1 MFTFRGFWLSERGNF
16 AIATAIAMLPVMIG
30 VAGAIDLVGTSDD
43 AAQLQNSLD
52 AAGLA
57 VGTKYSPD
65 MTAGEVQELGL
76 TFFAANLRDVDQEK
90 YSGSVSAFS
99 ATASGGS
106 GAYYISLSSS
116 ISRPG
121 FISGSDSWQAH
132 RSASVKIEPGAQA
145 CVLALDPHASAAVNL
160 QGSTN
165 VSMSSC
171 VIASNSDASDSVNR
185 GGSALVSAGCVSTVG
200 GTSGLSLPNASLTCE
215 TPLEDQYA
223 SIDPLADV
231 VPPPYTLCLPV
242 PNGKTYTLSPGTYCD
257 KTLSGNITL
266 DPGAYILRGTTIK
279 PGGNGSLTGQGVT
292 LFLME
297 DAQIYINANEK
308 VNLSPPTSGPYA
320 GITIF
325 QDHGNTSALT
335 LNGTANSIISGFV
348 YAPDAPISY
357 AGNSDMSGQGDC
369 LRLVGKTV
377 QMTGNSS
384 VRTDCAALLGN
395 REMYAGRLITLAK

>member
-121 FISGSDSWQAH
+121 FISGSASWQAH

-200 GTSGLSLPNASLTCE
+200 GTSGLSLPNASLTCG

-297 DAQIYINANEK
+297 GAQIYINANEQ

-335 LNGTANSIISGFV
+335 LNGAANSIISGFV

-384 VRTDCAALLGN
+384 VRTDCAALLGD

>member
-1 MFTFRGFWLSERGNF
+1 MFTFKAFWLSERGNF

-30 VAGAIDLVGTSDD
+30 VASAIDLVGTSDD

-106 GAYYISLSSS
+106 GAYYISLSSN

-121 FISGSDSWQAH
+121 FISGSASWQAH

-200 GTSGLSLPNASLTCE
+200 STSGLSLPNASLTCG

-223 SIDPLADV
+223 SIDPLAEV

-266 DPGAYILRGTTIK
+266 DPGIYILRGTTIK

-297 DAQIYINANEK
+297 GAEIYLNANET

-335 LNGTANSIISGFV
+335 LNGGANSVISGFV

-384 VRTDCAALLGN
+384 VRTDCAALLGD
-395 REMYAGRLITLAK
+395 REMYAGRLIKLVK

>member
-1 MFTFRGFWLSERGNF
+1 MFALKGFWSSERGNF
-16 AIATAIAMLPVMIG
+16 AVATAVAMLPIMIG
-30 VAGAIDLVGTSDD
+30 VAGAIDMVGTSDD

-57 VGTKYSPD
+57 IGTKYSPS
-65 MTAGEVQELGL
+65 MAAGNVQGLGL
-76 TFFAANLRDVDQEK
+76 TFFAANLSAADQQE
-90 YSGSVSAFS
+90 YSGSVSAFQ
-99 ATASGGS
+99 AAASGDPK
-106 GAYYISLSSS
+106 AYYISLSSS
-116 ISRPG
+116 IGRPS
-121 FISGSDSWQAH
+121 FISSSASWQAH
-132 RSASVKIEPGAQA
+132 RSASIKITPGAQA
-145 CVLALDPHASAAVNL
+145 CVLALDPQASAAVSL

-165 VSMSSC
+165 VSMSGC
-171 VIASNSDASDSVNR
+171 VIAANSDASDAVNR

-200 GTSGLSLPNASLTCE
+200 GTSGLSPPSANLTCGA
-215 TPLEDQYA
+215 PLEHQYA
-223 SIDPLADV
+223 SFDPLADV
-231 VPPPYTLCLPV
+231 VPPPNTLCLPV

-257 KTLSGNITL
+257 KTLSGNIAL
-266 DPGAYILRGTTIK
+266 NPGAYILRGTTIK

-292 LFLME
+292 IFLME
-297 DAQIYINANEK
+297 GAQIYLNANEN

-335 LNGTANSIISGFV
+335 LNGGANSVLSGFI
-348 YAPDAPISY
+348 YAPDAPISF

-384 VRTDCAALLGN
+384 VRTDCTAVLGN
-395 REMYAGRLITLAK
+395 REMYASRLITLVK

>member
-1 MFTFRGFWLSERGNF
+1 MFTLKDFWISERGNF
-16 AIATAIAMLPVMIG
+16 AVATAVAILPLMIG

-57 VGTKYSPD
+57 VGTKYAPG
-65 MTAGEVQELGL
+65 MTAGDVQQLGL
-76 TFFAANLRDVDQEK
+76 TFFAANMRAADQQE
-90 YSGSVSAFS
+90 YSGSVSAFQ
-99 ATASGGS
+99 AAASGNPS
-106 GAYYISLSSS
+106 AYYISVSSS
-116 ISRPG
+116 ISRPS
-121 FISGSDSWQAH
+121 FIGESASWQAH
-132 RSASVKIEPGAQA
+132 RSASVKIKPGAEA

-165 VSMSSC
+165 VSMGSC
-171 VIASNSDASDSVNR
+171 VIAANSDASDSVNR

-200 GTSGLSLPNASLTCE
+200 GTSGISPPSASLTCG
-215 TPLEDQYA
+215 TPLEHQYA
-223 SIDPLADV
+223 SFDPLADV

-266 DPGAYILRGTTIK
+266 DPGVYILRGTTIK

-292 LFLME
+292 IFLME
-297 DAQIYINANEK
+297 SSQIYLNANET
-308 VNLSPPTSGPYA
+308 VDLSPPTSGPYA

-335 LNGTANSIISGFV
+335 LNGAANSIISGFV

-395 REMYAGRLITLAK
+395 REMYAGRMISLVK

>member
-1 MFTFRGFWLSERGNF
+1 MFALKRFRASERGNF
-16 AIATAIAMLPVMIG
+16 AMGTAIAMLPIMLG
-30 VAGAIDLVGTSDD
+30 VAGTIDLVGTSDD

-57 VGTKYSPD
+57 VATKYSAG
-65 MTAGEVQELGL
+65 MTAGDVQSLGL
-76 TFFAANLRDVDQEK
+76 TFFAANMSAADQQE

-99 ATASGGS
+99 AAASGS
-106 GAYYISLSSS
+106 PSAYYISLSSS
-116 ISRPG
+116 ISRPS
-121 FISGSDSWQAH
+121 FLSGAASWQAN
-132 RSASVKIEPGAQA
+132 RSAKVKMNPGAQA
-145 CVLALDPHASAAVNL
+145 CVLALDPHVSSAVSL

-171 VIASNSDASDSVNR
+171 VIAANSDASDAVSR
-185 GGSALVSAGCVSTVG
+185 GGSALVSAACVSTVG
-200 GTSGLSLPNASLTCE
+200 GTSGLSPPSANLTCG
-215 TPLEDQYA
+215 TPLEHQYA
-223 SIDPLADV
+223 SFDPLADV
-231 VPPPYTLCLPV
+231 VPPDYTLCLPV
-242 PNGKTYTLSPGTYCD
+242 PKGKTYTLAPGTYCD

-266 DPGAYILRGTTIK
+266 EPGVYIMRGTAIK

-292 LFLME
+292 IFLME
-297 DAQIYINANEK
+297 GAQIYINANEQ

-325 QDHGNTSALT
+325 ENHENTSALT
-335 LNGTANSIISGFV
+335 LNGGANSVISGFV
-348 YAPDAPISY
+348 YAPDAPVSY

-384 VRTDCAALLGN
+384 IKTDCSAVLGS
-395 REMYAGRLITLAK
+395 REMYASRLITLVK

>member
-1 MFTFRGFWLSERGNF
+1 MFTFRGFWLSESGNF

-65 MTAGEVQELGL
+65 MTAGEVQGLGL

-200 GTSGLSLPNASLTCE
+200 GTSGLSLPNASLTCG

-266 DPGAYILRGTTIK
+266 DPGVYILRGTTIK

-297 DAQIYINANEK
+297 GAQIYINANEQ

-335 LNGTANSIISGFV
+335 LNGAANSIISGFV

-369 LRLVGKTV
+369 LRLVGRTV

-384 VRTDCAALLGN
+384 VRTDCAALLGD

>member
-1 MFTFRGFWLSERGNF
+1 MFTFRGFWLSEHGNF
-16 AIATAIAMLPVMIG
+16 AVATAIAMLPVMIG

-90 YSGSVSAFS
+90 YSGSVSAFT

-121 FISGSDSWQAH
+121 FISGSASWQAH
-132 RSASVKIEPGAQA
+132 RSASVKIDPGAQA
-145 CVLALDPHASAAVNL
+145 CVLALDPHVSSAVSL

-171 VIASNSDASDSVNR
+171 VIASNSDASDSVSR

-200 GTSGLSLPNASLTCE
+200 GTSGLSLPNANLTCG
-215 TPLEDQYA
+215 TPLEDQYT

-257 KTLSGNITL
+257 KTLSGKITL
-266 DPGAYILRGTTIK
+266 DPGTYILRGTTIK

-297 DAQIYINANEK
+297 DAQIYINANEQ

-335 LNGTANSIISGFV
+335 LNGAANSKISGFV

>member
-1 MFTFRGFWLSERGNF
+1 MFSLKGFWSSERGNL
-16 AIATAIAMLPVMIG
+16 AMTTSIAMLPMIIG
-30 VAGAIDLVGTSDD
+30 VAGAIDLFGTSHD

-57 VGTKYSPD
+57 IGTKFSPD
-65 MTAGEVQELGL
+65 MAAGDVQQLGL
-76 TFFAANLRDVDQEK
+76 QFFAVNLSAADPQE

-99 ATASGGS
+99 ATASGS
-106 GAYYISLSSS
+106 PSAYFVSLSSS
-116 ISRPG
+116 ISHPS
-121 FISGSDSWQAH
+121 FIADSAPWPAY
-132 RSASVKIEPGAQA
+132 RSTLVKIKPGAQA

-165 VSMSSC
+165 VSMDSC

-200 GTSGLSLPNASLTCE
+200 GTSGLLPPSASLACG
-215 TPLEDQYA
+215 TPHEHRYA
-223 SIDPLADV
+223 SFDPLADV
-231 VPPPYTLCLPV
+231 IPPPYTLCLPV
-242 PNGKTYTLSPGTYCD
+242 PSGKTYTLSPGTYCD

-266 DPGAYILRGTTIK
+266 NPGVYIMRGTTIK

-292 LFLME
+292 IFLME
-297 DAQIYINANEK
+297 SAQIYINANEK

-335 LNGTANSIISGFV
+335 LNGGANSVLSGFI

-357 AGNSDMSGQGDC
+357 AGNSDMSAQGDC
-369 LRLVGKTV
+369 LRLVGNTI

-384 VRTDCAALLGN
+384 VTSDCAAALGN
-395 REMYAGRLITLAK
+395 RAMYADRMITLVK

>member
-1 MFTFRGFWLSERGNF
+1 MFALKSFWSSERGNF
-16 AIATAIAMLPVMIG
+16 AMATVVATLPMMLG
-30 VAGAIDLVGTSDD
+30 VAGAIDLVGTSHD

-57 VGTKYSPD
+57 IGTKFSPE
-65 MTAGEVQELGL
+65 MTADDVRQFGL
-76 TFFAANLRDVDQEK
+76 QFFAANMSAADPQE
-90 YSGSVSAFS
+90 YSGSVSAFA
-99 ATASGGS
+99 ATASGTPS
-106 GAYYISLSSS
+106 AYFISLSSS
-116 ISRPG
+116 ISRPS
-121 FISGSDSWQAH
+121 FIGASAPWQAY
-132 RSASVKIEPGAQA
+132 RTASVKIKPGAQA

-165 VSMSSC
+165 VSMASC
-171 VIASNSDASDSVNR
+171 VIAANSDASDAVSR

-200 GTSGLSLPNASLTCE
+200 GTSGLLPPSANLTCG
-215 TPLEDQYA
+215 TPHEHQYA
-223 SIDPLADV
+223 SFDPLADV
-231 VPPPYTLCLPV
+231 IPPAYTLCLPV

-266 DPGAYILRGTTIK
+266 DPGVYIMRGTTIK

-292 LFLME
+292 IFLME
-297 DAQIYINANEK
+297 NAQIYINANEN

-335 LNGTANSIISGFV
+335 LNGGASSALSGFI

-357 AGNSDMSGQGDC
+357 AGNSDMSGLGDC
-369 LRLVGKTV
+369 LRLVGMTV

-384 VRTDCAALLGN
+384 VKSDCAAALGN
-395 REMYAGRLITLAK
+395 RAMYADRMITLVK